1 VIRVTLMEG
10 YLKLKG
16 AEIAATTVWSADP
29 RTRLLFVCL
38 LIAADDHGFVNWP
51 GTTNVRMIED
61 FGLGKDGCV
70 DAMERLIEL
79 GFVRLE
85 ASGVWLI
92 ESERFRDKQTKKQA
106 MAANRVRQCRE
117 RKKNKTEASPV
128 TKRVTGNRRGPVT
141 VLRDGTYEDSK
152 NALHVTKR
160 TNSTSTSTSTNTS
173 TNTTSDS
180 SRSRGSRVHRP
191 HGVGEEVW
199 KDYLQLRKMKKAPV
213 TDRVISI
220 ISKEAAKAGVSLE
233 EAMLNCVSHGWSG
246 FKAEWLN
253 KRGSAQKVRTES
265 ASHEAGEIDF

>member
-1 VIRVTLMEG
+1 MEG
-10 YLKLKG
+10 YLKLRG
-16 AEIAATTVWSADP
+16 AEIAASTVWSADP

-51 GTTNVRMIED
+51 GTNNVRMIED
-61 FGLGKDGCV
+61 FGLGKEGCV
-70 DAMERLIEL
+70 DSMERLIEL

-117 RKKNKTEASPV
+117 RKKHKAKASPV
-128 TKRVTGNRRGPVT
+128 TKKVTSNRRSPVT
-141 VLRDGTYEDSK
+141 VFRDGTYNDPK
-152 NALHVTKR
+152 DALHVAKG
-160 TNSTSTSTSTNTS
+160 TNSTCTSTSTSTSNGS
-173 TNTTSDS
+173 TNG
-180 SRSRGSRVHRP
+180 RNHGRGPRILCP
-191 HGVGEEVW
+191 QGVGAEVW
-199 KDYLQLRKMKKAPV
+199 EDYLQLRKMKKAPV
-213 TDRVISI
+213 TARVIAT

-246 FKAEWLN
+246 FKAEWMN

>member
-1 VIRVTLMEG
+1 MEG
-10 YLKLKG
+10 YTKLRG
-16 AEIAATTVWSADP
+16 AEIAASTVWSADP

-85 ASGVWLI
+85 ASGVWAI
-92 ESERFRDKQTKKQA
+92 EPERFRDRQTKKQA

-117 RKKNKTEASPV
+117 RKKNRVKPLPV
-128 TKRVTGNRRGPVT
+128 AKKVTSNRRAPVT
-141 VLRDGTYEDSK
+141 VFRDGTYDDPK
-152 NALHVTKR
+152 DALHVTKR
-160 TNSTSTSTSTNTS
+160 TNGTCTSTSTSTSTVSTS
-173 TNTTSDS
+173 SNGGG
-180 SRSRGSRVHRP
+180 RGSRILCP
-191 HGVGEEVW
+191 DGVGEEVW

-213 TDRVISI
+213 TARVISVI
-220 ISKEAAKAGVSLE
+220 RKEAAKAGVSLE

-253 KRGSAQKVRTES
+253 KRGSAQKARTES